1 MAPQG
6 PDQSEPP
13 ADQSGAGS
21 RRAFLGRWMLGG
33 LGVLTAVVGVLLG
46 SVIWLRSAADGHEFA
61 VADAPA
67 APVAIVFGAGIS
79 SAGVPT
85 PALRVRL
92 EDAAALYR
100 AGKVK
105 VLLVSGDNGTTSH
118 DEPTVMRNHL
128 EQLGVP
134 ASRIVLDY
142 AGFDTWDT
150 CVRAKRIFGVDRA
163 LVVTQQFHLSRAV
176 FLCRQA
182 GIDADG
188 AADPHP
194 SEDKTVYHLREYPA
208 AVKAAWDAL
217 WQPDPKFLGRQEDGV
232 RIALKG

>member
-1 MAPQG
+1 MTSDDAVEADRGAAPT
-6 PDQSEPP
+6 
-13 ADQSGAGS
+13 AAL
-21 RRAFLGRWMLGG
+21 RRRRWALVVLAMLIVA
-33 LGVLTAVVGVLLG
+33 LVTVLG
-46 SVIWLRSAADGHEFA
+46 SVIWVRASTADHEYD
-61 VADAPA
+61 VAGAPA

-79 SAGVPT
+79 VTGDPT
-85 PALRVRL
+85 AALRVRL

-118 DEPTVMRNHL
+118 DEPTVMRNYL
-128 EQLGVP
+128 VRLGVP
-134 ASRIVLDY
+134 SSKVVLDY

-194 SEDKTVYHLREYPA
+194 DEDKVIYHLREFPA
-208 AVKAAWDAL
+208 AVKASWDAL
-217 WQPDPKFLGRQEDGV
+217 WQPNPKFLGQQENGI
-232 RIALKG
+232 RTALAG